1 MPLFPVGTEIPDY
14 YAKPQWFI
22 GRTKYCHEHKAAG
35 MLDQMGVEYFLAQQT
50 VRRKLSDR
58 IKKAQVLLLP
68 RYIFIRCMNSQRVEI
83 LERCPSITHFMADH
97 ETHLAAVIR
106 ADQLERFRLMIDYED
121 QTVTIDGSRF
131 VPGDR
136 VRVKCGPLM
145 GHECDLVEIQ
155 NSYYASR
162 ILSYRRKLGGYTS
175 NSQILEIDGIP
186 DSVVRWFVITDTAR
200 AVRISVN
207 SATLSQLRSHPYI
220 NFYQARAIIEMR
232 RERGN
237 IKGPDQ
243 LSFME
248 EFTDQDLV
256 RLEPYLDYR

>member
-1 MPLFPVGTEIPDY
+1 MLVTLPG
-14 YAKPQWFI
+14 I
-22 GRTKYCHEHKAAG
+22 G
-35 MLDQMGVEYFLAQQT
+35 
-50 VRRKLSDR
+50 
-58 IKKAQVLLLP
+58 P
-68 RYIFIRCMNSQRVEI
+68 
-83 LERCPSITHFMADH
+83 
-97 ETHLAAVIR
+97 
-106 ADQLERFRLMIDYED
+106 
-121 QTVTIDGSRF
+121 
-131 VPGDR
+131 
-136 VRVKCGPLM
+136 
-145 GHECDLVEIQ
+145 
-155 NSYYASR
+155 YYASR

-175 NSQILEIDGIP
+175 ISHILEIDGIP

>member
-58 IKKAQVLLLP
+58 IKKARVLLLP
-68 RYIFIRCMNSQRVEI
+68 RYIFVRCMNSQRVEI

-131 VPGDR
+131 VPGDH

-155 NSYYASR
+155 NRKCIVASLGILGSAR
-162 ILSYRRKLGGYTS
+162 IELPLSY
-175 NSQILEIDGIP
+175 IE
-186 DSVVRWFVITDTAR
+186 SV
-200 AVRISVN
+200 
-207 SATLSQLRSHPYI
+207 
-220 NFYQARAIIEMR
+220 
-232 RERGN
+232 
-237 IKGPDQ
+237 
-243 LSFME
+243 
-248 EFTDQDLV
+248 
-256 RLEPYLDYR
+256 

>member
-1 MPLFPVGTEIPDY
+1 
-14 YAKPQWFI
+14 
-22 GRTKYCHEHKAAG
+22 

-131 VPGDR
+131 VPGDH

-155 NSYYASR
+155 NRKCIVASLGILGSAR
-162 ILSYRRKLGGYTS
+162 IELPLSY
-175 NSQILEIDGIP
+175 IE
-186 DSVVRWFVITDTAR
+186 SV
-200 AVRISVN
+200 
-207 SATLSQLRSHPYI
+207 
-220 NFYQARAIIEMR
+220 
-232 RERGN
+232 
-237 IKGPDQ
+237 
-243 LSFME
+243 
-248 EFTDQDLV
+248 
-256 RLEPYLDYR
+256 